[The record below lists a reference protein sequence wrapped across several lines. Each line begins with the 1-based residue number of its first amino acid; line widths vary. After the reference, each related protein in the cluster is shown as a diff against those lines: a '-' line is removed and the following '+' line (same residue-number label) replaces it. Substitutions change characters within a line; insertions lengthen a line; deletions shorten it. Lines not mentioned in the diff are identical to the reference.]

1 MHFKNI
7 LLLTSL
13 SFVLIACG
21 SNPPPSLASIADQT
35 TNQST
40 AKAVAL
46 VVNTYNAGGT
56 LTYSATSDNAD
67 VVISVSGST
76 LTLTPIPTWNGSATI
91 TAKVNDGFYDSA
103 AQTFTLTV
111 NPLSSFELLDP
122 TFAAGNSFGDEMTVL
137 TNGNIV
143 VASPYDS
150 RGPGGAN
157 SGAVHLY
164 NPYAQTVIKSFYGDQ
179 EDDKLGISGV
189 TALGNNNFVIASPYD
204 KVDGNEDAGS
214 VMLVNGATGLQ
225 IGVTLVGDQKD
236 DELGN
241 GGVTAL
247 GNNNFVIASPLDDDK
262 VDGKDD
268 AGSVMLVSGTTGLQI
283 GVTLVGDQEDD
294 YLGRYGVTA
303 LDNNNFVV
311 ISPFD
316 TDKVGGN
323 KEAGS
328 VMLVS
333 GATGALIK
341 TLVGDQA
348 DDYLGSSGVTALGNN
363 NFVIAS
369 PSDNDSVGSNE
380 NAGSVMLVNGA
391 TGALIKTLVGDQK
404 DDYLGNRGVTALA
417 NNNFVVISSEDQV
430 DSIPGAGSVKLVSG
444 TTGAQIGDNILQG
457 TTKDDM
463 KFPRIITTTAPDA
476 FIIGFPYFD
485 KSEQVDSGFA
495 KVFAY

>member
-122 TFAAGNSFGDEMTVL
+122 TFAAGNGFGYRMTVL

-150 RGPGGAN
+150 SGPGGAN

-164 NPYAQTVIKSFYGDQ
+164 NPYAQTVIKSFYGDDA
-179 EDDKLGISGV
+179 DDELGSYGV
-189 TALGNNNFVIASPYD
+189 TALGNNNFVIASS
-204 KVDGNEDAGS
+204 VDDDSVGGNED
-214 VMLVNGATGLQ
+214 
-225 IGVTLVGDQKD
+225 
-236 DELGN
+236 
-241 GGVTAL
+241 
-247 GNNNFVIASPLDDDK
+247 
-262 VDGKDD
+262 
-268 AGSVMLVSGTTGLQI
+268 
-283 GVTLVGDQEDD
+283 
-294 YLGRYGVTA
+294 
-303 LDNNNFVV
+303 
-311 ISPFD
+311 
-316 TDKVGGN
+316 
-323 KEAGS
+323 AGS

-333 GATGALIK
+333 GATGLQIGV
-341 TLVGDQA
+341 TLEGDQEE
-348 DDYLGSSGVTALGNN
+348 DYLGGNGVTALGNN
-363 NFVIAS
+363 NFV
-369 PSDNDSVGSNE
+369 
-380 NAGSVMLVNGA
+380 
-391 TGALIKTLVGDQK
+391 
-404 DDYLGNRGVTALA
+404 
-417 NNNFVVISSEDQV
+417 VISISDQV
-430 DSIPGAGSVKLVSG
+430 DSVPGAGSVKIVSG

-457 TTKDDM
+457 TTKNDM
-463 KFPRIITTTAPDA
+463 RFPRGFRFPRIITTTAPDA